1 MRRME
6 RKFRPSVTV
15 AAVIEKAGRYMLVEE
30 ETFDG
35 LRYNQPAGHLEAHES
50 LTDAV
55 IREVREET
63 TCAFT
68 PTACLGAY
76 LCASMSKEGSETTY
90 LRFAFVGEL
99 GQEDQALKLDEGI
112 VRTLW
117 LSPDEIRALA
127 PRHRSPLVM
136 RCVDDHV
143 RGKAAMPLDFLVTHE
158 SALGAA

>member
-1 MRRME
+1 ME
-6 RKFRPSVTV
+6 PRFRPSVTV
-15 AAVIEKAGRYMLVEE
+15 AAVIERDGRYMLVEE

-35 LRYNQPAGHLEAHES
+35 LRYNQPAGHLEQGET

-55 IREVREET
+55 VREVLEET
-63 TCAFT
+63 TYAFT

-76 LCASMSKEGSETTY
+76 LCASQAKADGAETTY

-99 GQEDQALKLDEGI
+99 GQEDKSLKLDEGI

-117 LSPDEIRALA
+117 LSPDEIRALV

-143 RGKAAMPLDFLVTHE
+143 RGKPLAGLDFLFTHPT
-158 SALGAA
+158 ALAAP